1 MAAFKHDGC
10 PLTYEDLRDALIGGG
25 ALDSDGYCLQCK
37 DLGNTT
43 VRAAGH
49 PRAQQGCQNYNFH
62 PFDFIF
68 LLLLLFLLI
77 PNLKPNFSSFF
88 LSIFVCCRLS
98 YFNFSF
104 RLTTP
109 L

>member
-1 MAAFKHDGC
+1 MAAFKHDDC

-25 ALDSDGYCLQCK
+25 ALDSAGYCLQCK

-49 PRAQQGCQNYNFH
+49 PKRQQGKQNCFNSIIKTKLSFL

-68 LLLLLFLLI
+68 
-77 PNLKPNFSSFF
+77 
-88 LSIFVCCRLS
+88 
-98 YFNFSF
+98 
-104 RLTTP
+104 
-109 L
+109 